1 MLEEFFSVSSSLL
14 LRGGEEDSG
23 PEKLLLLFKLLLLG
37 LQSAYSLHMD
47 LTKPGGGLGLSTTT
61 DEGKEAARNAFSFS
75 VTTAE
80 KMLKSGVIFG
90 QKDIFFW

>member
-1 MLEEFFSVSSSLL
+1 MVVSSSLL
-14 LRGGEEDSG
+14 LREGGEDSG

-47 LTKPGGGLGLSTTT
+47 LTKPGGGFGLSTTT

-80 KMLKSGVIFG
+80 KSVKNVE
-90 QKDIFFW
+90 